1 MAKKRIHQIA
11 KELDVAS
18 ADILF
23 LAKEL
28 GLEVKTASSGLTPE
42 EEELV
47 VLSFNETKNNED
59 TANND
64 EVSTSDSVS
73 DDDDKPQELEDKAEP
88 SEDVEDETETSVDV
102 EVSDNIQIIEIPSK
116 STPEE
121 LSELINVD
129 ATQIVGDLMNLGI
142 MQSMTSELNDD
153 EIEKLLEKYDLIP
166 EIIEKVEV
174 KRSEILQL
182 EEFIDTDEELL
193 VRSPIITVMGHVDHG
208 KTSLLDYIR
217 NEKVADGEAGGIT
230 QHVGAYKV
238 DTGELGI
245 TFIDTPGHE
254 AFTQMRA
261 RGANVTDIVVLVVAA
276 DDGIMPQTIEAINHS
291 KAAGVPIVVAVNKCD
306 LPDANPALVKADLTK
321 YEIIAEDLGGDTPVV
336 EVSALK
342 GDGIDDLLETLSLVA
357 EIEELKSNPNANA
370 SGYII
375 ESRMEVGRGNVATVV
390 VTRGTLKQ
398 GDFLYAGGAFCRI
411 KSMFDHTNKI
421 LKKVIPGSPVDII
434 GWDESP
440 NSGDQFVVVKN
451 QKEAKSKAEEN
462 KTLLKDFDSSAY
474 TVQSRVSEMMKLLQE
489 GELNTINIILKA
501 DTNGSVEAI
510 KDGLMKLSSD
520 EVQIQIVHSAVGGIV
535 LSDVDLAGATSSL
548 IVGFNVRPDSQAR
561 NMAQSKGIDV
571 RTYQIIYELLDDI
584 TEALQGEMTIKTEEA
599 VIGMV
604 DVRTTFRAPKVG
616 VVAGSIVTEGRVE
629 IDSKARLLRD
639 GVVIYEG
646 TVTSLRRFKDNVEKV
661 LEGLECGIG
670 LTDYKDIK
678 EGDVIEILG
687 EVEIK

>member
-18 ADILF
+18 ADIVF
-23 LAKEL
+23 LANEL
-28 GLEVKTASSGLTPE
+28 GIEVKTASSGLTPE

-47 VLSFNETKNNED
+47 LLAFNEQNVNEESTTND
-59 TANND
+59 TVGIMEETDSTDSDTQETQKD
-64 EVSTSDSVS
+64 EK
-73 DDDDKPQELEDKAEP
+73 DDEQTG
-88 SEDVEDETETSVDV
+88 TESVD
-102 EVSDNIQIIEIPSK
+102 IQIIEVPSGC
-116 STPEE
+116 TPEE
-121 LSELINVD
+121 LSSIINID
-129 ATQIVGDLMNLGI
+129 ATQIVGDLMSLGI
-142 MQSMTSELNDD
+142 MQSMTSQLKDK
-153 EIEKLLEKYDLIP
+153 EIETLLEKYDLMP
-166 EIIEKVEV
+166 EIVEKVEI
-174 KRSEILQL
+174 KRSEILALQ
-182 EEFIDTDEELL
+182 EFQDEEQNLT

-238 DTGELGI
+238 ESGDLGI

-342 GDGIDDLLETLSLVA
+342 GDGVDDLLETLSLVA
-357 EIEELKSNPNANA
+357 EIEELKANPNTNA

-398 GDFLYAGGAFCRI
+398 GDFLYAGGAFCRV
-411 KSMFDHTNKI
+411 KSMFDHTNKV
-421 LKKVIPGSPVDII
+421 LKNVIPGSPVDII

-440 NSGDQFVVVKN
+440 NSGDQFVAVKS
-451 QKEAKSKAEEN
+451 QKEAKAKAEQN
-462 KTLLKDFDSSAY
+462 KTLLKDFDSSSY
-474 TVQSRVSEMMKLLQE
+474 TVQSRVSEMMQLLQE
-489 GELNTINIILKA
+489 GELNTINVILKA

-510 KDGLMKLSSD
+510 KDGLLKLSSD
-520 EVQIQIVHSAVGGIV
+520 EVQIEIVHSAVGGIV
-535 LSDVDLAGATSSL
+535 LSDVDLAGATNSL